1 LTNGV
6 TSDWQV
12 VVFERHEDKDVF
24 QERFEVE
31 PSSGVLT
38 EESLCAVCK
47 IRLPDDN
54 WQPQTVALI
63 EAVIYFCEPSGTCR
77 MEELVYEVPLLKTD
91 GEGESSLQIN
101 HNCKL

>member
-1 LTNGV
+1 MLGNLAKNGGFNLNRLASHLNRNSNPTTVQLQTNLL
-6 TSDWQV
+6 SRFSEYFLNV
-12 VVFERHEDKDVF
+12 VGLISDKDVF

-54 WQPQTVALI
+54 WQPQTVALVSI
-63 EAVIYFCEPSGTCR
+63 SITQ
-77 MEELVYEVPLLKTD
+77 D
-91 GEGESSLQIN
+91 
-101 HNCKL
+101 